1 MEPKT
6 RALLGLGLLTLLITW
21 LPTWLRRVPLT
32 LPILCVGLGY
42 VTGELHV
49 APIHV
54 KHTSDLRSF
63 TEITAEVVLLVALL
77 GAGLKI
83 DRRVGLRA
91 WSSTWRLLGLAMPA
105 TIGALALAAV
115 AIGGFPWASALLI
128 GAALAPTDPV
138 LASAVG
144 AGAPGKGE
152 EGEVRFALSS
162 EAGLNDGLAFPFV
175 LLAMA
180 LSRGESVGA
189 GWLASHFLWKP
200 VIALV
205 IGWVFGRAVGFLVFE
220 RRVLRVSEEGQGLI
234 ALGTALVTFGLAEAA
249 GGYGFITVFVTAVTL
264 RWTCPESEL
273 HGQMWGF
280 AVQIEELLAM
290 LLIYL
295 FGFALSVGLLGALTW
310 PDAIVALGS
319 IFFVRPLTAWAALWR
334 TPHPAISRAF
344 TSFFGLRGIG
354 TIFYMIHALTRA
366 DFPDAARIAALISFT
381 VLCSIVIHGALS
393 TPIMRHLDRVRR
405 ELVGRRTRTEEEPVQ
420 GAEVLGSRRAAD
432 ES

>member
-1 MEPKT
+1 
-6 RALLGLGLLTLLITW
+6 
-21 LPTWLRRVPLT
+21 
-32 LPILCVGLGY
+32 
-42 VTGELHV
+42 
-49 APIHV
+49 
-54 KHTSDLRSF
+54 
-63 TEITAEVVLLVALL
+63 
-77 GAGLKI
+77 
-83 DRRVGLRA
+83 
-91 WSSTWRLLGLAMPA
+91 MPA

-115 AIGGFPWASALLI
+115 AIGGYPWPEALLI

-175 LLAMA
+175 LLAQA
-180 LSRGESVGA
+180 LSRGDPIGA
-189 GWLASHFLWKP
+189 GWLASHFIGKT
-200 VIALV
+200 ALAV
-205 IGWVFGRAVGFLVFE
+205 AIGWTFGRVVGFLVFE
-220 RRVLRVSEEGQGLI
+220 RRVLLVSEEGQGLI
-234 ALGTALVTFGLAEAA
+234 ALGTSLVAFGLAEAA
-249 GGYGFITVFVTAVTL
+249 GGYGFIAVFVTALTL

-273 HGQMWGF
+273 HAQMWGF

-290 LLIYL
+290 LLLYL

-319 IFFVRPLTAWAALWR
+319 ILLVRPLAAWAALWR
-334 TPHPAISRAF
+334 TPHPALSRAF
-344 TSFFGLRGIG
+344 TSFFGVRGIG

-405 ELVGRRTRTEEEPVQ
+405 ELVGRGTRTEEEPVQ
-420 GAEVLGSRRAAD
+420 GAAALATR
-432 ES
+432 ERGT